1 MNSQSDSDGSEHI
14 AGFGKALLH
23 FDHRIFSRIT
33 QMRFPGSKLL
43 SQELSTRTTPFDSIV
58 RHCEDVNLSGYVE
71 ITFGDAEGLILFY
84 LGEQIN
90 VIYRHGVNKF
100 FLGGEATLKL
110 RNTAALKEGRIS
122 IFELPLD
129 MAHMLRGLSNRKEI
143 FGQIFAS
150 DPLKD
155 LLKKLQSE
163 GHTGSLE
170 VFTNR
175 GTGMILNVR
184 GRFSTAYFETEAGVT
199 FEKKEALNKIYELLD
214 RDDTSAQVFQSDFSP
229 DIWKSRQQGGSKS
242 RTSRLQEILEQRR
255 PDQAPPAG
263 KGEVEAS
270 EPGAEAKAAAPD
282 RNADRRPLQEQILTE
297 IRDQTPSLL
306 AAFFFDL
313 RTEEIDT
320 EIVTA
325 PEETAD
331 RLIIDKLPA
340 FVKYLENLAAMR
352 GDDHVEILSMSTE
365 NFYFIVK
372 CLRETDEGIALI
384 TDRSQPV
391 TLASSLLLNC
401 AHRYLTMLAG
411 AAV

>member
-1 MNSQSDSDGSEHI
+1 
-14 AGFGKALLH
+14 
-23 FDHRIFSRIT
+23 
-33 QMRFPGSKLL
+33 MRFPGSKLL
-43 SQELSTRTTPFDSIV
+43 SQDLSTRTTPFDSII
-58 RHCEDVNLSGYVE
+58 RHCEDVNLSGYME
-71 ITFGDAEGLILFY
+71 IGFGDAEGLILFY

-110 RNTAALKEGRIS
+110 RNTAALKEGKIS
-122 IFELPLD
+122 VYELPLD

-155 LLKKLQSE
+155 LVKKLQSE

-170 VFTNR
+170 VLTNK

-214 RDDTSAQVFQSDFSP
+214 RDDTSARVFQSDFSP
-229 DIWKSRQQGGSKS
+229 DIWKSRQQGMGKS
-242 RTSRLQEILEQRR
+242 RASRLQEILEQRR
-255 PDQAPPAG
+255 PEDVSV
-263 KGEVEAS
+263 VES
-270 EPGAEAKAAAPD
+270 RDAEAGEPPPVVDAPSH
-282 RNADRRPLQEQILTE
+282 ADRRPLQDQILAG

-313 RTEEIDT
+313 TTEEIDA
-320 EIVTA
+320 ELVTA
-325 PEETAD
+325 PDETAD
-331 RLIIDKLPA
+331 RLLVDKLPA

-352 GDDHVEILSMSTE
+352 GDDHVEIVSMSTE
-365 NFYFIVK
+365 NFYLIVR
-372 CLRETDEGIALI
+372 CIRETGEGIALI

-391 TLASSLLLNC
+391 TLASSLLLNS
-401 AHRYLTMLAG
+401 AHRYLAMLAG